1 MIGSMTGRVFALS
14 FCVELVLYQ
23 VVWNKTCTSGTAFNS
38 GAIVSPGCVSLSVP
52 ATLYNHYQLWYYI
65 YIIKEY
71 LMTKVIKHNFL
82 KSSNLCKTSW
92 TFPVVPSDDPRKL
105 SQGVAQVTQ
114 QDYVDQL
121 REERRRQLL
130 LKLLREE

>member
-1 MIGSMTGRVFALS
+1 MALG
-14 FCVELVLYQ
+14 
-23 VVWNKTCTSGTAFNS
+23 WNAP
-38 GAIVSPGCVSLSVP
+38 PGYVGWNVP

-71 LMTKVIKHNFL
+71 LMTKIIKHNFL
-82 KSSNLCKTSW
+82 KSSDLCKTSW
-92 TFPVVPSDDPRKL
+92 TFPVVPNDDQRKL

-121 REERRRQLL
+121 REERRKQLL
-130 LKLLREE
+130 IKLLSEE